1 MPDGTSDRGH
11 GMLALA
17 AVLAAVVFLFPL
29 LLQIPL
35 LDPDEGLAASIAQEM
50 AERGDWVT
58 PRLLGQPFRDKP
70 ILFFWAEAI
79 SLRTFGMNEAAVRLP
94 GLLFG
99 LLGAVTTAL
108 VGWRMF
114 GRTVGL
120 VAGLFYTT
128 MVLPAAL
135 AQAAA
140 HDVALVPCIN
150 LALLLLWESVRVPS
164 PLSLWERVRVRA
176 GGLLASSGPCARK
189 TALTPAL
196 SRRERGL
203 KSALLTLSIG
213 VLLGLTVLTKGLVGI
228 ALIGVAFGSYLVIAR
243 RLTGAVC
250 IRAAAVLGIA
260 AAVAAPWYIVMEAA
274 NPGYLRYFFAER
286 HLLGFATASQPHGD
300 EPWWYYLPVLLGGGL
315 PWIGYLPVTI
325 RDDRL
330 RRQSA
335 RLAADGTSA
344 QGLAAVPA
352 AAKREGDSR
361 PTLLLWCWLI
371 GGAIFFTAA
380 RSKLVTYLWPV
391 FPAAAILAAIGW
403 ARLIDGT
410 LTDGARRLW
419 TWTFLPCS
427 LAAPAVLAAALIVV
441 QREFAVQFSW
451 PTWMATILTGFAA
464 WVPLGFWLAGRLRA
478 TLSAAVLS
486 AAAQFAV
493 VMALVLPQVGEAA
506 SARQLADH
514 FNRLGQVPPQ
524 LLTVEARLGSLVF
537 YLNPALR
544 AGLQQGQVQ
553 PAKLAQLPRPKADA
567 VLVLPERKVRQ
578 AGRYLDL
585 SGVAYLP
592 VGHYRLYRAVDLQ
605 SRLLA
610 AAACQPCSQRSNQ
623 PDGQPARRQA
633 LATR

>member
-1 MPDGTSDRGH
+1 
-11 GMLALA
+11 MLALA
-17 AVLAAVVFLFPL
+17 AVLAAIVFVFPL

-50 AERGDWVT
+50 VERGDWVT

-70 ILFFWAEAI
+70 ILYFWAEAI

-94 GLLFG
+94 GLLLG

-150 LALLLLWESVRVPS
+150 LALLMFWESEKMGTGSVA
-164 PLSLWERVRVRA
+164 LLRA
-176 GGLLASSGPCARK
+176 GPPRRC
-189 TALTPAL
+189 PATVPVRIF
-196 SRRERGL
+196 S
-203 KSALLTLSIG
+203 TLSIG
-213 VLLGLTVLTKGLVGI
+213 VLLGLTVLTKGFVGI
-228 ALIGVAFGSYLVIAR
+228 ALIGVAYGSYLVIAR
-243 RLTGAVC
+243 RMTGAAC
-250 IRAAAVLGIA
+250 IRAAAALGIA
-260 AAVAAPWYIVMEAA
+260 AAVAAPWYIAMEAA
-274 NPGYLRYFFAER
+274 NPGYLQYFFAER

-325 RDDRL
+325 QDDRL
-330 RRQSA
+330 RRQPA

-352 AAKREGDSR
+352 AKREIRAAERAGDSR

-403 ARLIDGT
+403 ARLIEGT
-410 LTDGARRLW
+410 LTEGARRLW

-441 QREFAVQFSW
+441 QKEFAVQFSRPIW
-451 PTWMATILTGFAA
+451 TATILTGFVA
-464 WVPLGFWLAGRLRA
+464 WVPLAFWLAGRLRA
-478 TLSAAVLS
+478 ALSAAVLS

-493 VMALVLPQVGEAA
+493 VMALVLPQVGEAT
-506 SARQLADH
+506 SARQLARH
-514 FNRLGQVPPQ
+514 FNRLGQIPPQ

-537 YLNPALR
+537 YLDRDLR
-544 AGLQQGQVQ
+544 AGLRQGQVQ
-553 PAKLAQLPRPKADA
+553 PAKLADLPRPKADT

-610 AAACQPCSQRSNQ
+610 VAVFDACSQRSNQ
-623 PDGQPARRQA
+623 PDGQPARKQPV
-633 LATR
+633 ATRQPTAAPASTSLR